1 KNIEPDW
8 NIKLFE
14 RLDKPAI
21 ESSNERNNAGTG
33 HAALCELNYTVE
45 QQDGSIDI
53 EKAKVINEQFEESRQ
68 FWSYLV
74 KNGEIEKPEEFI
86 RPLPHISF
94 VQGADNVDFLKR
106 RYKRC
111 VRSTCSKEWNIPR
124 TLMYLR

>member
-1 KNIEPDW
+1 MDNNNSKSVLLIGAGILSTTFASFIKNVEPDW
-8 NIKLFE
+8 NIKIFE
-14 RLDKPAI
+14 RLDQPAI

-74 KNGEIEKPEEFI
+74 KNGEIEKRSEE
-86 RPLPHISF
+86 
-94 VQGADNVDFLKR
+94 R
-106 RYKRC
+106 R
-111 VRSTCSKEWNIPR
+111 VGKESRERWR
-124 TLMYLR
+124 WLWCKQ